1 MPRGACTYG
10 YCALGL
16 LPPAEP
22 KTKNQKNHVA
32 GYHVDNPIKFMCGYT
47 DRQVTFSRI
56 PTKHMDF
63 VCYCGLTFTL
73 NSSIHRHYHYCAVAR
88 DAALNAIAHPPPPG
102 AGGAGDGNGVIVA
115 PAPPS
120 TALVVAERSVGSI
133 LEEKLIEQ
141 HQAFL
146 ETFTGQS
153 AKLVESMTQSQLSFL
168 NTFTASYAE
177 QAVAHQRSIA
187 EHNRLALEEQRT
199 ALEEQRAAIEMQR
212 AAVEEQRVFY
222 NRHQNNQA
230 EIMAEQKL
238 TRDEVRNLMSLKRD
252 RSFTLEVSERAL
264 KGLQSDPSYMVSPC
278 QDDED
283 M

>member
-1 MPRGACTYG
+1 MMVRHVLLVRNKGTDSTDSYIQASCVSNSHMYKYVYLRHPVLYLVLLIVLTSSNMPRGACTYG

-120 TALVVAERSVGSI
+120 TALVVAERSVG
-133 LEEKLIEQ
+133 
-141 HQAFL
+141 
-146 ETFTGQS
+146 
-153 AKLVESMTQSQLSFL
+153 
-168 NTFTASYAE
+168 
-177 QAVAHQRSIA
+177 
-187 EHNRLALEEQRT
+187 EHSGGK
-199 ALEEQRAAIEMQR
+199 
-212 AAVEEQRVFY
+212 V
-222 NRHQNNQA
+222 
-230 EIMAEQKL
+230 
-238 TRDEVRNLMSLKRD
+238 D
-252 RSFTLEVSERAL
+252 
-264 KGLQSDPSYMVSPC
+264 
-278 QDDED
+278 
-283 M
+283 